1 MEIRPL
7 KKKIPKKPFKIKNIN
22 IYSDF
27 GIKNEHL

>member
-1 MEIRPL
+1 MEIKF
-7 KKKIPKKPFKIKNIN
+7 KKKSQRNKDKKIKNIN

>member
-1 MEIRPL
+1 MEIEF